1 MFIRILDEPLRAPS
15 WTFQR
20 GDDYRANQHQDLGCN
35 HELSRIWIPGK
46 LSASSFEFLF
56 FLSVDNMDKR
66 WSALKNAVKNFFR
79 QKQEIA
85 LVSSEIS
92 LQINDDSEC
101 HFTLTACE
109 VIYELQHFHLF
120 HNKL

>member
-1 MFIRILDEPLRAPS
+1 
-15 WTFQR
+15 
-20 GDDYRANQHQDLGCN
+20 
-35 HELSRIWIPGK
+35 
-46 LSASSFEFLF
+46 
-56 FLSVDNMDKR
+56 MDKR
-66 WSALKNAVKNFFR
+66 WSALKNAVKNVFR